1 MKYKISCLVQICTG
15 YFLLTY
21 ACKCATKLR
30 EPVAWWY
37 LTLRRF
43 CLFFSLDSYKIMNM
57 SNEIIGL
64 KWEDPLETDWE
75 RIYDKIPIY
84 LKNSKMVI
92 FQLLQSCLLFFPLY
106 NFYEMYISNCLNA
119 HHELPFYCSE
129 CSTMSSSGSDK
140 LTYMDHS
147 S

>member
-1 MKYKISCLVQICTG
+1 MKCKTSCLVQICTG
-15 YFLLTY
+15 YSLLTY
-21 ACKCATKLR
+21 ACKCATYLR
-30 EPVAWWY
+30 EPVAY

-57 SNEIIGL
+57 SDEIIGL

-92 FQLLQSCLLFFPLY
+92 FQLLQSCLLFYAPIQLLWNVHLKLSKCSPWTAFLLFCSWFCPLEY
-106 NFYEMYISNCLNA
+106 VILSFDEWTDI
-119 HHELPFYCSE
+119 
-129 CSTMSSSGSDK
+129 
-140 LTYMDHS
+140 
-147 S
+147 